1 MLAEV
6 SQLVWTLVYGGL
18 LTLLFSGWVALAD
31 AWVVCFGL
39 WSNAQRRASRLM
51 SYWGVKERVT
61 CGCQG
66 MWCWALS
73 PKFSASL
80 WRRTVVH
87 GFMQRWKGDSDLCMS
102 GNVILGA
109 EPWFVYLY
117 INIYWVTMNRCVI
130 WPFVGGFLRRR
141 FVERHFRQWVFLF
154 WKSNKADLV
163 RCELWRLLLDK

>member
-1 MLAEV
+1 MLECRA
-6 SQLVWTLVYGGL
+6 LVQC
-18 LTLLFSGWVALAD
+18 S
-31 AWVVCFGL
+31 
-39 WSNAQRRASRLM
+39 RRASGLM
-51 SYWGVKERVT
+51 SYWGVKGRVT
-61 CGCQG
+61 CGYKG
-66 MWCWALS
+66 MWYWALS

-87 GFMQRWKGDSDLCMS
+87 GFMLRWKGDSDLCMS

-141 FVERHFRQWVFLF
+141 FVERHFRQWVFLY
-154 WKSNKADLV
+154 WKANKADLV
-163 RCELWRLLLDK
+163 RCESWRLLLDNRGFDIWLCVEVDWVEMENRHY

>member
-1 MLAEV
+1 MKHGACWARCYTVVERNINPGFFSAWIWALLMLAEV

-66 MWCWALS
+66 MWYWALS

-80 WRRTVVH
+80 WRRTVVRV
-87 GFMQRWKGDSDLCMS
+87 FMQRWKGDSDLWMS
-102 GNVILGA
+102 GNVILGD
-109 EPWFVYLY
+109 EPW
-117 INIYWVTMNRCVI
+117 
-130 WPFVGGFLRRR
+130 
-141 FVERHFRQWVFLF
+141 
-154 WKSNKADLV
+154 LV
-163 RCELWRLLLDK
+163 